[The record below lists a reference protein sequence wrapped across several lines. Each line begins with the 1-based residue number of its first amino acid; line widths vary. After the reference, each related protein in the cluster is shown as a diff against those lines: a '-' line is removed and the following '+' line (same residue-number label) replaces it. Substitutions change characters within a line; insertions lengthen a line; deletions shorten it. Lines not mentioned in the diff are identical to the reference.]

1 MDQNIIIL
9 VLILIAIL
17 VSFYATYLSM
27 DNSRKIRR
35 LQNDIRET
43 LGNINSTLNIEKP
56 NPTPPIPKTESR
68 TNLQDLDQFPSLEEI
83 ENYDAQRIM
92 EPIDPELKKELD
104 GILTDDNKSTGEE
117 AAENNS
123 KEEVV
128 EGSNEEANEVGEEVE
143 VSEDVVED
151 RASVAEEVVQ
161 EGVVEIVKENNLGEE
176 LVLEETN
183 LDEVL
188 SANNDQELVREDET
202 YDLME
207 ELKAS
212 ELNVNEL
219 VAEPSD
225 APSEIPPLTL
235 NESNLLE
242 QLEALDPETLA
253 QKNKVDAETESVV
266 ESVMGEADKK
276 KVAEFPPLD
285 ELTQDIL
292 QKMHDKNV
300 KLICKREGLKVRGT
314 KVERISRILEAKEYK
329 INVN

>member
-35 LQNDIRET
+35 LQNDIRDT

-56 NPTPPIPKTESR
+56 PSVPTVPKTESR

-104 GILTDDNKSTGEE
+104 DILTDSKEGEE
-117 AAENNS
+117 KDQDGEEPNQETQIEEGMIESLNNS
-123 KEEVV
+123 VGKLPEDVILQEVLQSHGDENVV
-128 EGSNEEANEVGEEVE
+128 ETLESTTVELNVSSSQVEEEPQMKVETNEESYGEE
-143 VSEDVVED
+143 
-151 RASVAEEVVQ
+151 
-161 EGVVEIVKENNLGEE
+161 KLN
-176 LVLEETN
+176 TN
-183 LDEVL
+183 
-188 SANNDQELVREDET
+188 T
-202 YDLME
+202 ME
-207 ELKAS
+207 ELKV
-212 ELNVNEL
+212 EEL
-219 VAEPSD
+219 VPELDTS
-225 APSEIPPLTL
+225 SEIPVLSL
-235 NESNLLE
+235 SDANLLQE
-242 QLEALDPETLA
+242 LDDLDPENLIRNK
-253 QKNKVDAETESVV
+253 KNNDAETESVV

-276 KVAEFPPLD
+276 KVAEFPVLE